1 MIYIYFGDL
10 DRALKFI
17 FLRKYINQSFR
28 ESLWKF
34 TDFLPC
40 GKSYFSKANLCSPN
54 LDKGIP
60 SLPHR
65 PFILRFERNPAVML
79 YFYTWQNCLRKTCAR
94 ERSSSIFFNPEFCM
108 KMAWI
113 RYERKI
119 KRGFRVCSRL
129 KKTEMKSLLFTDYT
143 CIIQYPRSRYK
154 SYFKSMVIVN
164 LIEKSTGKNILFLT
178 IYRRFLQIAYLI
190 EKIIF

>member
-10 DRALKFI
+10 DHALKFI
-17 FLRKYINQSFR
+17 FLRKYINQSSR

-54 LDKGIP
+54 LDKGVPTQLGSSAVYP
-60 SLPHR
+60 SFREESRCYALFLHLTEL
-65 PFILRFERNPAVML
+65 FAQDLRTRTIIVD
-79 YFYTWQNCLRKTCAR
+79 
-94 ERSSSIFFNPEFCM
+94 FFNPEFCM

-129 KKTEMKSLLFTDYT
+129 KKNRSEIVAFYWLHLHYSKSS
-143 CIIQYPRSRYK
+143 IEKYK
-154 SYFKSMVIVN
+154 SYFKSTIIVN
-164 LIEKSTGKNILFLT
+164 LIEKSRWRENIWFKSS
-178 IYRRFLQIAYLI
+178 ISCRSLI
-190 EKIIF
+190 